1 MVPCNDR
8 GGVVVRQRTGR
19 RFLFVLRND
28 RDVVRVLLNV
38 HVGVGVLHDV
48 LTRGRDLALKL
59 TEHFVVRQ
67 ELIQVVHVDLVHVL
81 HHLHAESLGQVLFLQ
96 IRRDLDY
103 AAVRGPHVHQVTTF
117 VVLQPELS
125 PRQELAIL
133 QVLFVLDDLDVVG
146 ELVLVGV
153 RLGLTVLHRIFHPH
167 HVIQNLLHLEM
178 LQLLHGQ
185 GLLIQMLIVV
195 QLYLGVGQL
204 RRNYIFL
211 FLAVLD
217 HRNQIILHLDLHHVL
232 LIVVV
237 LLLVAHISIHLILI
251 ERIVLLV
258 VRERV
263 VILVVV
269 LQVHVPR
276 RYRQIGDALRRR
288 YADRD
293 LGMLLEEKRVGR

>member
-81 HHLHAESLGQVLFLQ
+81 HHLHAKSLGQILFLQ

-103 AAVRGPHVHQVTTF
+103 AAVCGPHVHQVTTF

-167 HVIQNLLHLEM
+167 LHTLSLAQNPTPDGRFFLPRYPEPVAP
-178 LQLLHGQ
+178 GDVATVARSRPADSDVDCRSTVF
-185 GLLIQMLIVV
+185 GREPVAP
-195 QLYLGVGQL
+195 QLYLSVPCCP
-204 RRNYIFL
+204 RSPKPDY
-211 FLAVLD
+211 LALG
-217 HRNQIILHLDLHHVL
+217 L
-232 LIVVV
+232 
-237 LLLVAHISIHLILI
+237 APCS
-251 ERIVLLV
+251 
-258 VRERV
+258 
-263 VILVVV
+263 
-269 LQVHVPR
+269 
-276 RYRQIGDALRRR
+276 
-288 YADRD
+288 ADCCGSAAGGSSETHTYTDSENPKESR
-293 LGMLLEEKRVGR
+293 LTSRFI